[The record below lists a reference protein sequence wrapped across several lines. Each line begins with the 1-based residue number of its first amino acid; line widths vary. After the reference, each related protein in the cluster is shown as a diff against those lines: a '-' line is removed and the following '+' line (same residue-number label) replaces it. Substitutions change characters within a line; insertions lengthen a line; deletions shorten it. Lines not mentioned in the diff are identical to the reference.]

1 MSQETIVVQET
12 HKSLRLKTNSSSV
25 MLLWDDNISRVVFL
39 KSGCSPVSEGRR
51 DIKTPRGLLIT
62 GSLTRKE
69 ADAGCPSGAPPG
81 LFTFP
86 RLWFLFCFFAQEF
99 SQWAGWVLE
108 RIILR
113 ASTPLRPGTM
123 IRLPVD

>member
-1 MSQETIVVQET
+1 MLQETIVVQET

-25 MLLWDDNISRVVFL
+25 MLLWDDNISREVFL
-39 KSGCSPVSEGRR
+39 KSGCSPVSEGRS

-62 GSLTRKE
+62 GSLTGRTLVL
-69 ADAGCPSGAPPG
+69 AAHLSLLQGSS
-81 LFTFP
+81 LFQGFV
-86 RLWFLFCFFAQEF
+86 LFCFAQEF